1 MPSFRGRRASV
12 AVQLAVLI
20 GGLPLANAAA
30 QSSTDTVARGET
42 ARVTPGQRYDTGW
55 LHRLFFGSH
64 YRDLWSTP
72 IEAPV
77 LDMGSFAGGL
87 KVTQRGGGQQ
97 TKSLRLEGADGKE
110 YQFRSID
117 KDPVQALS
125 PALRSTA
132 AADIVR
138 DQTSAGHP
146 VGALLAPPIL
156 EAAGVLHSTPKIFI
170 LPKDDPRLGEFAAEF
185 GGMLG
190 TIEERPS
197 DDEGASFAGATEVI
211 STTKLLKEVEDS
223 PNDQV
228 DAKAFLTARLVDVL
242 IGDWDRH
249 VDQWRWARFGEAR
262 PHLWRPIP
270 RDRDQAF
277 ARYDGLLLTIARAS
291 TPQLVNFGPSYAG
304 MLGQTWNGRDLDR
317 RFLVPLEWPA
327 WDSVA
332 RALQARLTDE
342 VIEATAARLP
352 PSYVPLDSARLA
364 DALKKRRDHLPEAA
378 RRYYRHLA
386 GEVEVHGTDR
396 DEIAEVH
403 REDGRFTE
411 VSLAVAGENGE
422 ANEPYFRRRFD
433 RQETKEVRLLLHDG
447 ADRVRVWG
455 EGDGGVRI
463 RVLPGKGSDQVVD
476 SSRGGRV
483 AMYTEEQADSV
494 LPGRDVSVN
503 REPYAPRDTAVRNWG
518 DRWLSVTW
526 LAAGPDI
533 GIFGGTGV
541 QLTRFGFRRDPY
553 AERYRLRA
561 GWSTGANTGR
571 ADFNATWIPEN
582 SRLRADLLARA
593 SGIDVLRFHGFG
605 NEVSA
610 DGEDEFYRV
619 EQIDLTLIPSLTFPV
634 GRSAGLSFGPRLRYS
649 STNFDETRFLTPDT
663 YGAGNFAML
672 GASGRFRL
680 DTQDQPLGATRG
692 LTFTLGGSFYPSLLD
707 VEESF
712 GEMHTEASTFVA
724 SPRLPFEPTLALR
737 VGGKRVWGR
746 FPFQEAAYIGDA
758 STVRLGRQ
766 NRYAGEASV
775 YGGSE
780 LRLFLTKFY
789 FLAPADFGVLGLA
802 DVGRVFLDG
811 ETSDRWHAAGGG
823 GIWASFLDRS
833 YMLSLSLAKS
843 SERTAL
849 YLRIG
854 SGF

>member
-1 MPSFRGRRASV
+1 MPSFPSRRAG
-12 AVQLAVLI
+12 LARLALLL
-20 GGLPLANAAA
+20 GCLPLASAAA
-30 QSSTDTVARGET
+30 QSSVDTAEPGESTLVA
-42 ARVTPGQRYDTGW
+42 PGRQYDTGW
-55 LHRLFFGSH
+55 FHRLFFGSH

-72 IEAPV
+72 VEAPV
-77 LDMGSFAGGL
+77 LDMASFAGGL
-87 KVTQRGGGQQ
+87 EATRRGGGEQ
-97 TKSLRLEGADGKE
+97 TKSIRLQGADGKE

-117 KDPVQALS
+117 KDPVKTL
-125 PALRSTA
+125 PEALRSTA
-132 AADIVR
+132 AASIVR

-146 VGALLAPPIL
+146 VGMLLVTPIL
-156 EAAGVLHSTPKIFI
+156 EAAGVLHAVPQVVV
-170 LPKDDPRLGEFAAEF
+170 LPKNEPRLGEFAAEF

-190 TIEERPS
+190 TIEERPR
-197 DDEGASFAGATEVI
+197 DREGVSFAGATGVI
-211 STTKLLKEVEDS
+211 STSRLLKEVEDS

-228 DAKAFLTARLVDVL
+228 DARAFLNARLVDVF

-249 VDQWRWARFGEAR
+249 ADQWRWARFDDTR
-262 PHLWRPIP
+262 PRLWRPIP

-277 ARYDGLLLTIARAS
+277 ARYDGLLLIVARAS
-291 TPQLVNFGPSYAG
+291 TPQLVNFGPAYSG
-304 MLGQTWNGRDLDR
+304 TLGQTWNGRDLDR
-317 RFLVPLEWPA
+317 RFLVPLEWST

-332 RALQARLTDE
+332 TALQSRLTDE
-342 VIEATAARLP
+342 VIESAAARLP

-364 DALKKRRDHLPEAA
+364 NALKERRDKLPEAA
-378 RRYYRHLA
+378 RHYYRHLA

-411 VSLAVAGENGE
+411 VSLAVVGEGGE
-422 ANEPYFRRRFD
+422 AAEPYFRRRFD
-433 RQETKEVRLLLHDG
+433 HEETKEVRLILHDG

-455 EGDGGVRI
+455 EGAGGVRI
-463 RVLPGKGSDQVVD
+463 RVLPGKGTDQVVD

-483 AMYTEEQADSV
+483 TMYTQDQDDVAV
-494 LPGRDVSVN
+494 PGRDVEVN
-503 REPYAPRDTAVRNWG
+503 RKAYAPRDTATRDWG

-541 QLTRFGFRRDPY
+541 QLTRYAFRHDPY
-553 AERYRLRA
+553 AARYRLRG
-561 GWSTGANTGR
+561 GWSTGASTGR

-610 DGEDEFYRV
+610 EEADEFYRV
-619 EQIDLTLIPSLTFPV
+619 EQVDLTLIPALTFPV
-634 GRSAGLSFGPRLRYS
+634 GSAEFSIGPRLRYS
-649 STNFDETRFLTPDT
+649 STDFDETRFLTRDT
-663 YGAGNFAML
+663 YGAGTFGML
-672 GASGRFRL
+672 SANGELRL
-680 DTQDQPLGATRG
+680 ETQDKPLEASRG
-692 LTFTLGGSFYPSLLD
+692 LTLTVGGAYFPSLLD
-707 VEESF
+707 VEDQF
-712 GEMHTEASTFVA
+712 GEVHAEASTFVT
-724 SPRLPFEPTLALR
+724 SRTLPLEPTLALR
-737 VGGKRVWGR
+737 AGGKRVWGR
-746 FPFQEAAYIGDA
+746 FPYQEAAFIGDP

-766 NRYAGEASV
+766 NRYAGDASV
-775 YGGSE
+775 YAGSE

-811 ETSDRWHAAGGG
+811 EESDRWHAAGGG

-833 YMLSLSLAKS
+833 YMVSFSLAKS
-843 SERTAL
+843 EERTAV
-849 YLRIG
+849 YFRIG

>member
-1 MPSFRGRRASV
+1 
-12 AVQLAVLI
+12 
-20 GGLPLANAAA
+20 
-30 QSSTDTVARGET
+30 
-42 ARVTPGQRYDTGW
+42 
-55 LHRLFFGSH
+55 
-64 YRDLWSTP
+64 
-72 IEAPV
+72 
-77 LDMGSFAGGL
+77 
-87 KVTQRGGGQQ
+87 
-97 TKSLRLEGADGKE
+97 
-110 YQFRSID
+110 
-117 KDPVQALS
+117 
-125 PALRSTA
+125 
-132 AADIVR
+132 
-138 DQTSAGHP
+138 
-146 VGALLAPPIL
+146 
-156 EAAGVLHSTPKIFI
+156 
-170 LPKDDPRLGEFAAEF
+170 
-185 GGMLG
+185 
-190 TIEERPS
+190 
-197 DDEGASFAGATEVI
+197 
-211 STTKLLKEVEDS
+211 
-223 PNDQV
+223 
-228 DAKAFLTARLVDVL
+228 
-242 IGDWDRH
+242 
-249 VDQWRWARFGEAR
+249 
-262 PHLWRPIP
+262 
-270 RDRDQAF
+270 
-277 ARYDGLLLTIARAS
+277 
-291 TPQLVNFGPSYAG
+291 

-317 RFLVPLEWPA
+317 RFLVSLEWPA

-411 VSLAVAGENGE
+411 VSLAVAGENDE

-619 EQIDLTLIPSLTFPV
+619 EQIDLTLIPALTFPV
-634 GRSAGLSFGPRLRYS
+634 GRSAELSFGPRLRYS
-649 STNFDETRFLTPDT
+649 STNFDETRFLTRDT
-663 YGAGNFAML
+663 YGAGNFGML

-680 DTQDQPLGATRG
+680 ETQDHPLGATRG
-692 LTFTLGGSFYPSLLD
+692 LTFTLGGSFYPTVLD

-712 GEMHTEASTFVA
+712 GEMHAEASTFVA
-724 SPRLPFEPTLALR
+724 APTLPFEPTLALR
-737 VGGKRVWGR
+737 VGGKQVWGR

-811 ETSDRWHAAGGG
+811 ENSDRWHAAGGG

-849 YLRIG
+849 YFRIG

>member
-1 MPSFRGRRASV
+1 MPSFRGRCARVV
-12 AVQLAVLI
+12 AQLTLLL
-20 GGLPLANAAA
+20 GCLPLAPVAAQAKADTAAA
-30 QSSTDTVARGET
+30 GET
-42 ARVTPGQRYDTGW
+42 AQVTAGPQYDTGW
-55 LHRLFFGSH
+55 LQRVFFGSH

-77 LDMGSFAGGL
+77 LDMDSFAGGL
-87 KVTQRGGGQQ
+87 KVTRRGGGEQ
-97 TKSLRLEGADGKE
+97 TKSLRMKGADGKE

-117 KDPVQALS
+117 KDPVKTL
-125 PALRSTA
+125 PPILRSTA
-132 AADIVR
+132 AAGIVR

-146 VGALLAPPIL
+146 VGMLLALPIL
-156 EAAGVLHSTPKIFI
+156 EAAGVLHVAPRVVI
-170 LPKDDPRLGEFAAEF
+170 LPKNEPRLGEFAAEF

-190 TIEERPS
+190 TIEERPN
-197 DDEGASFAGATEVI
+197 DEGASFAGATAVI
-211 STTKLLKEVEDS
+211 NTAKLLKEVEDS

-228 DAKAFLTARLVDVL
+228 DARAFLTARLVDVF

-249 VDQWRWARFGEAR
+249 ADQWRWARFGDTR
-262 PHLWRPIP
+262 PRLWRPIP

-277 ARYDGLLLTIARAS
+277 ARYDGLLLIVARAS
-291 TPQLVNFGPSYAG
+291 TPQLVKFGPSYAG

-332 RALQARLTDE
+332 TALQSRLTDE
-342 VIEATAARLP
+342 VIESAAARLP
-352 PSYVPLDSARLA
+352 PSYLLLDSVRLA
-364 DALKKRRDHLPEAA
+364 DALKQRRDDLPEAA

-386 GEVEVHGTDR
+386 GEVDVHGTDR

-403 REDGRFTE
+403 RVNERFTE
-411 VSLAVAGENGE
+411 VSLAVVGDNGE
-422 ANEPYFRRRFD
+422 AGEPYFRRRFD
-433 RQETKEVRLLLHDG
+433 HEDTKEVRLIMHNG

-455 EGDGGVRI
+455 EGGGGVRI
-463 RVLPGKGSDQVVD
+463 RVLPGKGTDQVVD

-483 AMYTEEQADSV
+483 VMYTDEEADTV
-494 LPGRDVSVN
+494 LPGRHVAVN
-503 REPYAPRDTAVRNWG
+503 RDRYAPPDTAVRDWG

-533 GIFGGTGV
+533 GIFGGTGIS
-541 QLTRFGFRRDPY
+541 LTRYGFRRDPF
-553 AERYRLRA
+553 AERYRLRG

-571 ADFNATWIPEN
+571 ADFNATWIPPN
-582 SRLRADLLARA
+582 SRLRANLLARA

-610 DGEDEFYRV
+610 DGPDEFFRV
-619 EQIDLTLIPSLTFPV
+619 DQVDLTLAPSLSFPV
-634 GRSAGLSFGPRLRYS
+634 GESAELSFGPKLRYS
-649 STNFDETRFLTPDT
+649 DTDFDENRFITPAT
-663 YGAGNFAML
+663 YGAGKFGML
-672 GASGRFRL
+672 SAIGELRL
-680 DTQDQPLGATRG
+680 ETRDRPLAATRG
-692 LTFTLGGSFYPSLLD
+692 LTLTLGGSYFPAALD
-707 VEESF
+707 VEEQF
-712 GEMHTEASTFVA
+712 GEAHAEASTFLTA
-724 SPRLPFEPTLALR
+724 WTLPLEPTLALR

-766 NRYAGEASV
+766 NRYAGDASV

-802 DVGRVFLDG
+802 DVGRVFFDD
-811 ETSDRWHAAGGG
+811 EESDRWHAAGGG

-833 YMLSLSLAKS
+833 YMVSLSLAKS

-849 YLRIG
+849 YFRIG
-854 SGF
+854 SGL